1 METKGER
8 MIVKFNIPSR
18 GIIGLRNQLLLQQLV
33 RLSWHTVL
41 LDMSLKEKLLDVTKV
56 H

>member
-1 METKGER
+1 

-18 GIIGLRNQLLLQQLV
+18 GIIGLRNQLLLLAGEAIMAH
-33 RLSWHTVL
+33 RL
-41 LDMSLKEKLLDVTKV
+41 LDMSLKGELLDVTKV

>member
-18 GIIGLRNQLLLQQLV
+18 GIIGLRNQLPATAGEAIMAPFY
-33 RLSWHTVL
+33 RI
-41 LDMSLKEKLLDVTKV
+41 
-56 H
+56 

>member
-1 METKGER
+1 MRKGEMLAWKLKEKR

-33 RLSWHTVL
+33 RLLWHTVL
-41 LDMSLKEKLLDVTKV
+41 
-56 H
+56 